1 MPHATT
7 AVITREIGIHIFETL
22 LALDAKYQPVPHLI
36 EGHDVLDGGRR
47 YVLRLRKDVKF
58 HNGKALGSADVV
70 ASLRRWGGMATTGKA
85 MWKNVEA
92 VEAKGPATVE
102 IRLKERLAAL
112 LTALG
117 RSTTPPSSIPEEV
130 IKAAGDG
137 QIKEFI
143 GTGPFRF
150 VEHRPD
156 RHIKLARFDGY
167 VPRSEPASGLAGRAI
182 AYLDELYFMPV
193 PDYATRQAGIMT
205 GEYAYIQQVKGD
217 QYERIRSTPGV
228 EPVVVKPYG
237 WVTMV
242 LNTKQGVM
250 ADKRVRQAIQAAL
263 DIEPMMLAGMG
274 HKDFYRLDPGLFF
287 QEQVWHSKAG
297 AALYNQRDKDKARR
311 LLKEAGYGGQPV
323 RWIVTTEYEHHYKPA
338 LVGKAQLEEIGLKID
353 LQVSDWAT
361 VVQRRNKP
369 ELWDVFTT
377 AFVFPTGAEHVRG
390 RCSASGRAGG
400 ATRRRSSSSRRWE
413 GAGPEEALRDLGED
427 PDDLLR
433 GRRADQGSAT
443 ISGSMRAARTSTATG
458 PAPIST
464 SGTSGWRRS
473 SRSAT
478 AASSTSPAGPPAAED
493 RSAAARRCGAD
504 RRGRRGRRDCPRSR
518 RWPTRLV
525 STADASTVSS
535 PSETTTAGLES
546 PAR

>member
-1 MPHATT
+1 MRAVPVRVVLALLVAVACLATALRESAAQSPSKGVLRVGMTGEPPTLDLHATT
-7 AVITREIGIHIFETL
+7 TVITREIGIHIFETL

-36 EGHDVLDGGRR
+36 EGHEILDGGRR

-85 MWKNVEA
+85 AWKNVES
-92 VEAKGPATVE
+92 VDAKGPTTVE
-102 IRLKERLAAL
+102 IRLKDVSPSL
-112 LTALG
+112 LTALAV
-117 RSTTPPSSIPEEV
+117 PDNAAVIYPEEAV
-130 IKAAGDG
+130 KAAGDG
-137 QIKEFI
+137 QIKDFI

-167 VPRSEPASGLAGRAI
+167 VPRAEPASGLAGARLA
-182 AYLDELYFMPV
+182 LVDELYFMPV

-217 QYERIRSTPGV
+217 QYERIRSSAGV

-250 ADKRVRQAIQAAL
+250 ADRRMRQAIQAAV

-287 QEQVWHSKAG
+287 QEQAWHSKAG

-311 LLKEAGYGGQPV
+311 LLKEAGYTGQPV
-323 RWIVTTEYEHHYKPA
+323 RWIVTTEYEHHYKPS

-377 AFVFPTGAEHVRG
+377 AIVFPTEP
-390 RCSASGRAGG
+390 
-400 ATRRRSSSSRRWE
+400 SSSAVVLCDWPGWWCPAEKEQLLQALGKEMDPKKRFAIWE
-413 GAGPEEALRDLGED
+413 KIQAMFYED
-427 PDDLLR
+427 
-433 GRRADQGSAT
+433 
-443 ISGSMRAARTSTATG
+443 AARIRLG
-458 PAPIST
+458 DYF
-464 SGTSGWRRS
+464 RL
-473 SRSAT
+473 
-478 AASSTSPAGPPAAED
+478 D
-493 RSAAARRCGAD
+493 ARRKDVQGH
-504 RRGRRGRRDCPRSR
+504 RPGPYLHF
-518 RWPTRLV
+518 WNVRL
-525 STADASTVSS
+525 
-535 PSETTTAGLES
+535 EKK
-546 PAR
+546 